1 MTVLVFVGCTG
12 GIGMLRI
19 VVMAKEEGGGSRL
32 LQTYVYQRYFLY
44 RTRMTKN
51 LLTEQIS
58 DFI

>member
-19 VVMAKEEGGGSRL
+19 VVMAKEEGGGSRPL
-32 LQTYVYQRYFLY
+32 LMYLYQRYFLY

-51 LLTEQIS
+51 FITEQIS
-58 DFI
+58 ES

>member
-12 GIGMLRI
+12 GTVILPI
-19 VVMAKEEGGGSRL
+19 VVMGREGGGGSRL

-51 LLTEQIS
+51 FITEQIS
-58 DFI
+58 ES